1 MLSLLSSKLGRL
13 AVLAVL
19 AVVGTMLLADAG
31 SAATRRL
38 SGTYTAAQIKAS
50 CDAAPRGIYNN
61 GPAGASCISDKGSV
75 SCDPEGKCT
84 GSCAKC
90 ADARPMPIGTMPVG
104 GAGTT
109 GNQKGTVHA
118 LPGAGRL
125 KPVFA
130 GALAF
135 RRPARMH

>member
-1 MLSLLSSKLGRL
+1 MLSQFSSRLGRL

-31 SAATRRL
+31 SAGIRHL
-38 SGTYTAAQIKAS
+38 SGTYTAGQIKAS
-50 CDAAPRGIYNN
+50 CDASGGLYNN
-61 GPAGASCISDKGSV
+61 GPYGASCNSAKGDV
-75 SCDPEGKCT
+75 TCDSKGKCT

-90 ADARPMPIGTMPVG
+90 ADARPMPSGAMPVG
-104 GAGTT
+104 GAGTA
-109 GNQKGTVHA
+109 GNQRGTVQA
-118 LPGAGRL
+118 LPPASRL

-135 RRPARMH
+135 RRPTRMH